1 VSKHGPGP
9 DEYASLG
16 VAAPPREPRTLR
28 ERDAQRRA
36 QELADGTAPRE
47 RHRRRA
53 VRAGA
58 SWRRTRRLVALG
70 VVLVVSAVTLGSAL
84 REDNAPALEVAT
96 PAPEPASQLVPSPPP
111 RPLKLASRG
120 GVNLYVPIDRSRITA
135 IVYHQVA
142 GSDTLDLTPSGNL
155 LNAGIVDRIERQIIG
170 NSASGPDYFIASGST
185 ASVDVGA
192 TAGTQVY
199 APVNGTIVGI
209 TPMIL
214 NGARWGDQ
222 VSIQPQADPSV
233 VVVVSNIHAD
243 PSLRIGI
250 PVTSTQDPTLLGT
263 VADLS
268 KVLKMELARY
278 TADSGNHAHIELRPT
293 PVLAIP

>member
-1 VSKHGPGP
+1 LREQGP
-9 DEYASLG
+9 DDHPSLG
-16 VAAPPREPRTLR
+16 VAAPEREPRTLR

-36 QELADGTAPRE
+36 RRQAEPSAPRE
-47 RHRRRA
+47 RQRRRA

-58 SWRRTRRLVALG
+58 SWRRTRRLTALG
-70 VVLVVSAVTLGSAL
+70 IVLVVSAVTLGSAL
-84 REDNAPALEVAT
+84 REDNAPAVEVAA

-120 GVNLYVPIDRSRITA
+120 AVNLYVPIDRARITA
-135 IVYHQVA
+135 IVYHRVG

-155 LNAGIVDRIERQIIG
+155 LNAGIVDRIERQIVG
-170 NSASGPDYFIASGST
+170 STATGPDYFIASGST

-192 TAGTQVY
+192 AAGTQVY

-222 VSIQPQADPSV
+222 VTIQPQSDPSV

-243 PSLRIGI
+243 PALRIGVA
-250 PVTSTQDPTLLGT
+250 VTSTQDPTLLGT

-268 KVLKMELARY
+268 KVLKMELAHY
-278 TADSGNHAHIELRPT
+278 TADSGNHAHIELNAASVP
-293 PVLAIP
+293 AIP

>member
-1 VSKHGPGP
+1 MSEHGPDDEPHPGRDP
-9 DEYASLG
+9 DARRQTRRLDD
-16 VAAPPREPRTLR
+16 APPPPRR
-28 ERDAQRRA
+28 ERD
-36 QELADGTAPRE
+36 
-47 RHRRRA
+47 RA

-58 SWRRTRRLVALG
+58 QWRRTRRLVALG
-70 VVLVVSAVTLGSAL
+70 IVLVVSAVTLGSAL
-84 REDNAPALEVAT
+84 RDDNAPAVELVT

-120 GVNLYVPIDRSRITA
+120 PVILYVPIDRARITA
-135 IVYHQVA
+135 IVYHRME
-142 GSDTLDLTPSGNL
+142 GSDTLDLTPSGKL

-170 NSASGPDYFIASGST
+170 PTATGPDYFISAGST

-192 TAGTQVY
+192 GAGTQVY
-199 APVNGTIVGI
+199 SPVNGTIVGI

-214 NGARWGDQ
+214 DGAAWGSQ
-222 VSIQPQADPSV
+222 LSIQPQADPGV
-233 VVVVSNIHAD
+233 VVVVSHIFVD
-243 PSLRIGI
+243 PALRIGQQ
-250 PVTSTQDPTLLGT
+250 VTASQEPTLLGT

-268 KVLKMELARY
+268 KVLKMELAHY